1 MASNRGEETNKYI
14 RKYLR
19 KGIIS
24 LLFCV
29 IMASFLVFSLPQVSH
44 ATENVISDTTPTD
57 PTVDRD
63 SHLTGTSDERTN
75 INAPG
80 RAETHT

>member
-1 MASNRGEETNKYI
+1 MIRNRGEELNKYV

-19 KGIIS
+19 KGVLAAI
-24 LLFCV
+24 FCL
-29 IMASFLVFSLPQVSH
+29 IMASFLVFSLPQVAF

-63 SHLTGTSDERTN
+63 SNLT
-75 INAPG
+75 
-80 RAETHT
+80 